1 MQMLDWIAII
11 LFLATWVG
19 LEPMMAL
26 GWPRRTDSLMLDMVR
41 VRQAWMREV
50 LTRDTNFIGDAAI
63 LGHTINSASFF
74 GSANLIVIVAMSS
87 ALFIQPT
94 IGLQAG
100 IIAIFAPIEP
110 LWLFQ
115 SKVLLVMAT
124 LLRGLSEFIWA
135 VRQINY
141 CLAAIGASPSRD
153 EVRDI
158 TAWTQALSLM
168 INPALRSFSQGVRSY
183 YFTVAA
189 ALWFLGPIAFLVAI
203 VGSVGLL
210 VWRHSWSDTAKGVM
224 EVRKLLDKSNPPAG
238 AAQPTTAISSPAAD
252 S

>member
-1 MQMLDWIAII
+1 
-11 LFLATWVG
+11 
-19 LEPMMAL
+19 
-26 GWPRRTDSLMLDMVR
+26 
-41 VRQAWMREV
+41 
-50 LTRDTNFIGDAAI
+50 
-63 LGHTINSASFF
+63 
-74 GSANLIVIVAMSS
+74 
-87 ALFIQPT
+87 
-94 IGLQAG
+94 
-100 IIAIFAPIEP
+100 
-110 LWLFQ
+110 
-115 SKVLLVMAT
+115 
-124 LLRGLSEFIWA
+124 
-135 VRQINY
+135 
-141 CLAAIGASPSRD
+141 
-153 EVRDI
+153 
-158 TAWTQALSLM
+158 M